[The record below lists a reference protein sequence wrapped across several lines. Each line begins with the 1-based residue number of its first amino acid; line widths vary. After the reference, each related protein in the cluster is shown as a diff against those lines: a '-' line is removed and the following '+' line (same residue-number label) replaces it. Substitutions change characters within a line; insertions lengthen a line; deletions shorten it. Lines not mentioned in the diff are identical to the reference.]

1 MVRFHG
7 FYFNFLWSQT
17 SARNK
22 KKANCR
28 CELSGKCFKLPF
40 QREGKQCSQQK
51 KISLEFLWSVK
62 SKWRWVATDLTCHKF
77 PQLRFCSPGW
87 TVGTDVEGQNWIL
100 PRLGFLRAEN
110 MVSGLAGEVLGHYCS
125 HWTPGNFPGA
135 WNLKLYF
142 SREGWG
148 GRSLLTVL
156 LKWKPPGSILL
167 CGAAL
172 GTLFNLKHT
181 LYISHSSTY
190 LAWRETLNL
199 FIFLYFS
206 SLKCLLSC
214 TFPWMG
220 NILRI

>member
-1 MVRFHG
+1 MVSILIFCEVRHLPG
-7 FYFNFLWSQT
+7 TRRKQIADVSWVENVL
-17 SARNK
+17 
-22 KKANCR
+22 NCH
-28 CELSGKCFKLPF
+28 S
-40 QREGKQCSQQK
+40 RERGSNAHNNK

-77 PQLRFCSPGW
+77 HQLCFCSPGW

-167 CGAAL
+167 YGAAL
-172 GTLFNLKHT
+172 GNSVQLKAHT
-181 LYISHSSTY
+181 IYKS
-190 LAWRETLNL
+190 
-199 FIFLYFS
+199 
-206 SLKCLLSC
+206 
-214 TFPWMG
+214 
-220 NILRI
+220 